1 MTNQIQEKI
10 LEYFELLVRNI
21 LFWED
26 DSIRIGKIIRFL
38 HHMVMYSLLISLI
51 LVHTVL
57 PSYFLLCC
65 FYMCCFSIWL
75 HHIISGGCISSKLEQ
90 KLIGDTSSFV
100 DPFLDLFHIPITK
113 ESTVG
118 ITIMGSTLIMTM
130 LSLELVCR
138 TILHLKSY
146 LRF

>member
-1 MTNQIQEKI
+1 MINPIQEK
-10 LEYFELLVRNI
+10 LLVYLEIFIKKI

-38 HHMVMYSLLISLI
+38 HHMIMYCLLISLI

-65 FYMCCFSIWL
+65 FYTCCFCIWV

-100 DPFLDLFHIPITK
+100 DPFLELFHIPITK
-113 ESTVG
+113 ETTVG

-138 TILHLKSY
+138 TILYLRSY